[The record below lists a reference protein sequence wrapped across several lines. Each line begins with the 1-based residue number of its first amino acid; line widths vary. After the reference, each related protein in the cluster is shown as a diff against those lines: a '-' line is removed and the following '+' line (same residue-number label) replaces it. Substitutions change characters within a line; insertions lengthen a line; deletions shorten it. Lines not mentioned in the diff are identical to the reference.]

1 MSSEME
7 FNIDSNE
14 HCYLTLLLEIYYL
27 FFSRNFN
34 SILCFKQNLPKKRLS
49 SKRYYTKQKMV
60 VVLGWNICLGVV
72 GAYVRMIIRGACQK
86 YISRQFHSDT
96 SLFIYPRRH

>member
-1 MSSEME
+1 ME

-34 SILCFKQNLPKKRLS
+34 SILCFKQSTFKSAEKTVCL
-49 SKRYYTKQKMV
+49 QKD
-60 VVLGWNICLGVV
+60 
-72 GAYVRMIIRGACQK
+72 IIRNK
-86 YISRQFHSDT
+86 K
-96 SLFIYPRRH
+96 